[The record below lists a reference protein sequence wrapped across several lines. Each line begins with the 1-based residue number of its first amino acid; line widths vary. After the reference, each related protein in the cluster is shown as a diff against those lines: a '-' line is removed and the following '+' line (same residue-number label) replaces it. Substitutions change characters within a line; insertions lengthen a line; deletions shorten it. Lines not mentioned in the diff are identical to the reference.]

1 MSELPSVSYHPALRS
16 GGLVRAGL
24 PHHTYRYQ
32 LPLAG
37 ALDHHLHAHRSDWTA
52 HRLADRKGTSPMVR
66 LEAQK

>member
-1 MSELPSVSYHPALRS
+1 MSELPTITSITPLRS

-37 ALDHHLHAHRSDWTA
+37 ALDHYLHTYRSDWTA

-66 LEAQK
+66 LEARK